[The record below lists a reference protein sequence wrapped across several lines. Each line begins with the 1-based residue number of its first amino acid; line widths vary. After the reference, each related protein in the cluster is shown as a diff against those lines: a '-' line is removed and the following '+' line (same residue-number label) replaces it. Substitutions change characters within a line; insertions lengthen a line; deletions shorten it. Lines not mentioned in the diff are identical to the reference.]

1 MATQQQI
8 SNNKI
13 IFFVVFICAAIMA
26 SLFVVRARHV
36 ETQPIIP
43 EEQGLI
49 FTAARD
55 IKDFNLVRTNGTA
68 FDKKALYGHWTLLFF
83 GFSHCSSICPTTLD
97 LLKRTYAIL
106 HPQFANLQVVFISL
120 DPMRDNPAT
129 LNAYLQKFDSAFI
142 GVSGKLNEI
151 RKLQSQLGVFAE
163 LSMPQQNNYQ
173 FTHSA
178 AILLINPHAQWSG
191 LFKATL
197 QPQQLAQAFTKSA
210 AK

>member
-13 IFFVVFICAAIMA
+13 ICFVVFICAAIMA
-26 SLFVVRARHV
+26 SLFVVRSRHGD
-36 ETQPIIP
+36 TQPIIP

-55 IKDFNLVRTNGTA
+55 IKDFNLVRTDGTS
-68 FDKKALYGHWTLLFF
+68 FNKKELYGHWTLLFF

-120 DPMRDNPAT
+120 DPTRDNPAT
-129 LNAYLQKFDSAFI
+129 LNAYLQKFDSTFI
-142 GVSGKLNEI
+142 GVSGKINEI
-151 RKLQSQLGVFAE
+151 RKLQSQLGIFAE
-163 LSMPQQNNYQ
+163 LSTPQQKDYQ

-178 AILLINPHAQWSG
+178 AILLINPHAQWAG
-191 LFKATL
+191 LFKSTL
-197 QPQQLAQAFTKSA
+197 QPKQLAKAFAESVG
-210 AK
+210 

>member
-8 SNNKI
+8 SNHKI
-13 IFFVVFICAAIMA
+13 IFFVVFICAAIMT
-26 SLFVVRARHV
+26 SVFVFQSRHRA
-36 ETQPIIP
+36 TQSIIP

-55 IKDFNLVRTNGTA
+55 IKDFNLGRTTGTP
-68 FDKKALYGHWTLLFF
+68 FSKKDFYGHWTLLFF

-97 LLKRTYAIL
+97 LLKRTYAML
-106 HPQFANLQVVFISL
+106 HPQFPNLQVVFISL
-120 DPMRDNPAT
+120 DPMRDKPSV
-129 LNAYLQKFDSAFI
+129 LNAYLQTFNSNFI
-142 GVSGKLNEI
+142 GVSGKINEI

-163 LSMPQQNNYQ
+163 LSTPQQNNYQ

-178 AILLINPHAQWSG
+178 AILLINPRAQWSG

-197 QPQQLAQAFTKSA
+197 QPQQLASAFIKSTE
-210 AK
+210 K